1 MIDLHS
7 GRVLPS
13 AAPRFGAAS
22 QKQPAGA
29 NAAPALRR
37 LVGADRRFEEGA
49 GAAQTQRIFRQEHE
63 FVRDDDAD
71 AENARRWE
79 TRMARR
85 YYDAL
90 HKEYAIC
97 DLSRWRE
104 GAVGLRW
111 RTAAE
116 VTSGK
121 GERIC
126 AARRLRLRT
135 ACGASSCPSSTSSRA
150 KRSSSSSSAASAGAA
165 RRRSRAASAA
175 AAGSRDRSRRDRD
188 DRRDRK
194 KKKKKEKSKAPVIPE
209 ADIKFMDTLRRDIQT
224 MGPLRSNHLERA
236 YKRHPEIPPKGRG
249 RDLDREAVRTLW
261 LNSEEAGDVRR
272 GHGVSTSADF
282 VTKLNIV
289 ADRQEDRPPSQLP
302 EPERRRLNRHVVCS
316 L

>member
-1 MIDLHS
+1 MQ
-7 GRVLPS
+7 RQPS
-13 AAPRFGAAS
+13 DAS
-22 QKQPAGA
+22 STLTD
-29 NAAPALRR
+29 AL
-37 LVGADRRFEEGA
+37 DEGA
-49 GAAQTQRIFRQEHE
+49 GAAQTQRIFRREHE

-126 AARRLRLRT
+126 AARGCASTDGLRSFELPFEYVEQGDKKLELVKCRV
-135 ACGASSCPSSTSSRA
+135 CRSCSKKIKGR
-150 KRSSSSSSAASAGAA
+150 KRS
-165 RRRSRAASAA
+165 RSRSR
-175 AAGSRDRSRRDRD
+175 SRDRRDDRRDRDRSRRDRD

-194 KKKKKEKSKAPVIPE
+194 KKKKEKSKAPVIPE
-209 ADIKFMDTLRRDIQT
+209 ADIRFMDTLWRDIQT
-224 MGPLRSNHLERA
+224 MGPLRSNHLNA
-236 YKRHPEIPPKGRG
+236 FYKRHPEIPPKG
-249 RDLDREAVRTLW
+249 
-261 LNSEEAGDVRR
+261 AGAGTWIAKRCEYYGLVVKKPEKY
-272 GHGVSTSADF
+272 GGAMEFQLAPTSSR
-282 VTKLNIV
+282 KLNIV

-302 EPERRRLNRHVVCS
+302 EEERRKL
-316 L
+316 

>member
-1 MIDLHS
+1 MQ
-7 GRVLPS
+7 RQPS
-13 AAPRFGAAS
+13 DAS
-22 QKQPAGA
+22 STLTDAF
-29 NAAPALRR
+29 
-37 LVGADRRFEEGA
+37 DEGA

-126 AARRLRLRT
+126 AARGCDARDGLRSFELPFEYVEQGEKKLELVKCRV
-135 ACGASSCPSSTSSRA
+135 CRSCAKKIKGR
-150 KRSSSSSSAASAGAA
+150 KRS
-165 RRRSRAASAA
+165 RSR
-175 AAGSRDRSRRDRD
+175 SRDR

-194 KKKKKEKSKAPVIPE
+194 KKKKKEKSKAPAIPE
-209 ADIKFMDTLRRDIQT
+209 ADIRFMDTLRRDIQT
-224 MGPLRSNHLERA
+224 MGPLRSNHLNA
-236 YKRHPEIPPKGRG
+236 FYKRHPEIPPKGSG
-249 RDLDREAVRTLW
+249 
-261 LNSEEAGDVRR
+261 AGTWIAKRCQHYGLIVKKPEKY
-272 GHGVSTSADF
+272 GGAMEFQLAPTSSR
-282 VTKLNIV
+282 KLNIV

-302 EPERRRLNRHVVCS
+302 EPERRRLNK

>member
-1 MIDLHS
+1 MQ
-7 GRVLPS
+7 RLPS
-13 AAPRFGAAS
+13 DS
-22 QKQPAGA
+22 STLTD
-29 NAAPALRR
+29 AL
-37 LVGADRRFEEGA
+37 DEGA

-121 GERIC
+121 GERVC
-126 AARRLRLRT
+126 AARGCASTDGLRSFELPFEYVEQGEKKLELVKCRV
-135 ACGASSCPSSTSSRA
+135 CRSCAKMIKGR
-150 KRSSSSSSAASAGAA
+150 KRS
-165 RRRSRAASAA
+165 R
-175 AAGSRDRSRRDRD
+175 SRDRRD

-194 KKKKKEKSKAPVIPE
+194 KKKEKSNAPAVPE
-209 ADIKFMDTLRRDIQT
+209 ADIRFMDTLRRDIQT
-224 MGPLRSNHLERA
+224 NGPVRSNHLNA
-236 YKRHPEIPPKGRG
+236 FYKRHPEIPPKGSG
-249 RDLDREAVRTLW
+249 
-261 LNSEEAGDVRR
+261 AGTWIAKRCQHYGLIVKKPEKYGGAMEFRLAP
-272 GHGVSTSADF
+272 TSSR
-282 VTKLNIV
+282 KLNIV

-302 EPERRRLNRHVVCS
+302 DRRLNK